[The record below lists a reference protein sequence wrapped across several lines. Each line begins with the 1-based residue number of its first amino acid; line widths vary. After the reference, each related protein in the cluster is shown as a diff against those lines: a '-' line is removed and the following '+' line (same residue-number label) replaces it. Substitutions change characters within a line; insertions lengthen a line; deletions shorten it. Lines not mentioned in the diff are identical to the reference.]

1 MTRVMALGVGIALSC
16 VAELTL
22 ATDTES
28 QDSNDARTAGGLAIL
43 PERPAPLLELNEPF
57 LAPSTLSRGWEI
69 PTGAVW
75 RPSLW
80 VFGRYQSALQYFD
93 NGENDQAEWA
103 NRLDLFF
110 NLRLTG
116 TERILVGFRPL
127 DRDGR
132 QYAGY
137 TFKPNENEGWAGD
150 FDTDVSVAFFEGDI
164 GEIFPVLSEKGYQA
178 ADIGFAIGRQPLNIQ
193 NGILINDTLDGIG
206 VTKNTLFLGGLATN
220 FQVTGFY
227 GWGNIN
233 DYNQEPIGG
242 TKIYGLFSSWDTYST
257 TMELDLAYRESDD
270 SHDGYWLGL
279 GSTRRFGHLNTTF
292 RFNYSDATD
301 IPEDNQ
307 VDNTQREG
315 YLLSAE
321 LSLTPA
327 ATNDLAYLNLFHSE
341 KNYVSLARDRG
352 NGGPLASMGI
362 LFAGAGIGNYG
373 AALDPTANKTSGF
386 AMGYQWQLAKR
397 RQLTL
402 ELGGR
407 YSHLTQE
414 QSAIAVG
421 MRYQQPIGNR
431 TLVQLDMFHS
441 AQKRRDDANGIRVG
455 VQVNF

>member
-1 MTRVMALGVGIALSC
+1 MTKRAELIAGMLWVSLSSG
-16 VAELTL
+16 LTL
-22 ATDTES
+22 ASDMS
-28 QDSNDARTAGGLAIL
+28 QERTAGGLAIL
-43 PERPAPLLELNEPF
+43 PERPAPLLEINEPF
-57 LAPSTLSRGWEI
+57 LAPAPLSKGWEL

-80 VFGRYQSALQYFD
+80 VFGQYQTALQHFD
-93 NGENDQAEWA
+93 NGEIEQTEWA

-137 TFKPNENEGWAGD
+137 TFEPDQREGWDGD
-150 FDTDVSVAFFEGDI
+150 FDTDVNIAFFEGDI
-164 GEIFPVLSEKGYQA
+164 GEIFPALSENGYRA

-193 NGILINDTLDGIG
+193 NGILINDTVDGVG
-206 VTKNTLFLGGLATN
+206 VTKNTLFLGGLANN
-220 FQVTGFY
+220 FRVTGFY

-233 DYNQEPIGG
+233 DYNREPIGG
-242 TKIYGLFSSWDTYST
+242 TKIFGLFTAWDTYST
-257 TMELDLAYRESDD
+257 TMEVDLAYRDSDD
-270 SHDGYWLGL
+270 SHDGVWLGL

-301 IPEDNQ
+301 IPAVMSPSDS
-307 VDNTQREG
+307 TQRDG

-327 ATNDLAYLNLFHSE
+327 ATYDLAYLNLFHSE
-341 KNYVSLARDRG
+341 KQYVSLARDRG
-352 NGGPLASMGI
+352 NGGPLAAMGI

-373 AALDPTANKTSGF
+373 AALDPAANKATGF
-386 AMGYQWQLAKR
+386 AMGYQWQFAQR
-397 RQLTL
+397 QQLTL

-407 YSHLTQE
+407 YSHLSQQ
-414 QSAIAVG
+414 QSAMALG

-431 TLVQLDMFHS
+431 TLIQLDMFHS
-441 AQKRRDDANGIRVG
+441 AQKRRDDASGVRVG
-455 VQVNF
+455 LQVNF